1 MSAIEKMRLAG
12 FEVVLEGDRLK
23 VVGNSNLTTEQRS
36 FLKEH
41 KDDVLKELRQ
51 EQEPKPKAILPIAGG
66 VVCCGDCRHSRQIP
80 DSDAV
85 YGWRSCGL
93 GVKDGGGFARAD
105 RQCSQFEHGQIQE
118 QKTDLLAVR
127 IAELVADGW
136 APWNATAKA
145 ESEAMQA
152 DVGHVA
158 TATIVNQS
166 PARIGLTPPTAA
178 WIAAHPAQPAQ
189 IPIAGARYSIW
200 RVNFADGRSMTL
212 REPKPSTFDQV
223 VIYCRSLTGFASVEP
238 LGEPMA

>member
-1 MSAIEKMRLAG
+1 MSALVKIRLAG
-12 FEVVLEGDRLK
+12 FEVALDGDVLKIRPFSGLSE
-23 VVGNSNLTTEQRS
+23 EQRS

-41 KDDVLKELRQ
+41 KDDVLNELRQ

-85 YGWRSCGL
+85 YGWRRCSL

-127 IAELVADGW
+127 ITELVANGW
-136 APWNATAKA
+136 SIWNATAKA

-152 DVGHVA
+152 DVGHSN
-158 TATIVNQS
+158 ATIVNQS
-166 PARIGLTPPTAA
+166 PARFGLTPPTAA
-178 WIAAHPAQPAQ
+178 WIAAYPAQPAQ

-200 RVNFADGRSMTL
+200 RVKFADGGSMTL

>member
-1 MSAIEKMRLAG
+1 MSALVKIRLAG
-12 FEVVLEGDRLK
+12 FEVALDGDVLKIRPFSGLSE
-23 VVGNSNLTTEQRS
+23 EQRS

-41 KDDVLKELRQ
+41 KDDVLNELRQ
-51 EQEPKPKAILPIAGG
+51 EQEPKPKVILPIAGG

-85 YGWRSCGL
+85 YGWRRCRL

-145 ESEAMQA
+145 ESELLTTA
-152 DVGHVA
+152 GHVA

-189 IPIAGARYSIW
+189 IPIAGARYSQW
-200 RVNFADGRSMTL
+200 RVMFLDGNSATI
-212 REPKPSTFDQV
+212 REPEPTTFDQV

-238 LGEPMA
+238 LGEPTA

>member
-12 FEVVLEGDRLK
+12 FEVALDGDRLK

-41 KDDVLKELRQ
+41 KADVLQELRQ
-51 EQEPKPKAILPIAGG
+51 EQEPTQPAIQPTAG
-66 VVCCGDCRHSRQIP
+66 VVCCGDCLHSVLPPQT
-80 DSDAV
+80 DAV

-93 GVKDGGGFARAD
+93 GVADGGGFARAD
-105 RQCSQFEHGQIQE
+105 RRCSQFEHGQIQE

-136 APWNATAKA
+136 AVWNATAKA
-145 ESEAMQA
+145 ESELLTTA
-152 DVGHVA
+152 VYVA

>member
-1 MSAIEKMRLAG
+1 MSALVKIRLAG
-12 FEVVLEGDRLK
+12 FEVALDGDVLKIRPFSGLSE
-23 VVGNSNLTTEQRS
+23 EQRS

-41 KDDVLKELRQ
+41 KDDVLEELRL
-51 EQEPKPKAILPIAGG
+51 EQEPKPKAILPTAGG

-93 GVKDGGGFARAD
+93 GVADGGGFARAD
-105 RQCSQFEHGQIQE
+105 RRCSQFEAGEIQAPE
-118 QKTDLLAVR
+118 IDLLAAR

-136 APWNATAKA
+136 AQWNATAKA

-152 DVGHVA
+152 DVGHSNA
-158 TATIVNQS
+158 NTINQ
-166 PARIGLTPPTAA
+166 PTLHRGLVELSDDV
-178 WIAAHPAQPAQ
+178 IAAHPAQPAQ
-189 IPIAGARYSIW
+189 IPIAGARYAQW
-200 RVNFADGRSMTL
+200 RVKFADGRSAVV

>member
-1 MSAIEKMRLAG
+1 MSALVKIRLAG
-12 FEVVLEGDRLK
+12 FEVALDGDVLKIRPFSGLSE
-23 VVGNSNLTTEQRS
+23 EQRS

-51 EQEPKPKAILPIAGG
+51 EQEPKAKAILPIAGG

-93 GVKDGGGFARAD
+93 GVADGGGFARAD
-105 RQCSQFEHGQIQE
+105 RRCSQFEAGGEQE

-136 APWNATAKA
+136 AQWNATAKA
-145 ESEAMQA
+145 ESEAMLA
-152 DVGHVA
+152 DVGHSN
-158 TATIVNQS
+158 ATIVNQS

>member
-1 MSAIEKMRLAG
+1 MSALIKIRLAG
-12 FEVVLEGDRLK
+12 FEVALDGDVLKIRPFSGLSE
-23 VVGNSNLTTEQRS
+23 EQRS
-36 FLKEH
+36 FLKAH
-41 KDDVLKELRQ
+41 KDDVLEELRQ
-51 EQEPKPKAILPIAGG
+51 EQEPKPKAILPTAGG

-105 RQCSQFEHGQIQE
+105 RQCSQFEAGGEQE
-118 QKTDLLAVR
+118 QKTDLLAAR

-136 APWNATAKA
+136 AVWNATAKA
-145 ESEAMQA
+145 ESELLTTA
-152 DVGHVA
+152 VYVA
-158 TATIVNQS
+158 TATTVN
-166 PARIGLTPPTAA
+166 PRTTIGLTPPTAA
-178 WIAAHPAQPAQ
+178 WIAAHPAQTAQ